1 MANSIFLNASGN
13 SSGGV
18 QNFSQPLGAP
28 DGVINAPGW
37 TWANAPTDGWYRS
50 GTGIFSL
57 SLNGYSATVPMAQLS
72 QGVGFVLGGNI
83 GLGFV
88 AAGGAGS
95 APTTF
100 IRSVGNGLLNL
111 SSTTAETVGVG
122 LNLLTDAVLLLRTR
136 AQTGYATLDCLGLK
150 ASGTAGANFGPSAV
164 ASLTVVNGIVTA
176 AS

>member
-1 MANSIFLNASGN
+1 MANSIFLGGSG
-13 SSGGV
+13 SSTGTI
-18 QNFSQPLGAP
+18 QNFTLPLGAP

-50 GTGIFSL
+50 GTGILSL

-72 QGVGFVLGGNI
+72 QGIGLVIGGNV

-95 APTTF
+95 ASTTF
-100 IRSVGNGLLNL
+100 MRSVGNGLFNL

-122 LNLLTDAVLLLRTR
+122 LNLLTDAVLVLRTR

-150 ASGTAGANFGPSAV
+150 ASGVAGANFGPSAV
-164 ASLTVVNGIVTA
+164 ASLTIVNGIVTA